1 MSSEHKKI
9 ALERIDEAFK
19 NPTWYNI
26 DDIKYLSM
34 LDITKEEFMELSD
47 HIHERLT
54 KYMTIEHEISNL
66 LRRSVNTK

>member
-9 ALERIDEAFK
+9 ALERINEAFK

-34 LDITKEEFMELSD
+34 LNLTQQEIDEIMD
-47 HIHERLT
+47 VVRERLH
-54 KYMTIEHEISNL
+54 KYSMMNIELHKALYKAKL
-66 LRRSVNTK
+66 L